1 MRLRSDCAQLRVL
14 APRVL
19 LPALI
24 VEPPV
29 AFPHVRTLRG
39 HCQESGHQKT
49 PNEHE
54 ADCEGAEDDQHET
67 WHTGHGGPRIGIYAS
82 PRWGRF
88 PAR

>member
-39 HCQESGHQKT
+39 HCQELGHQKS